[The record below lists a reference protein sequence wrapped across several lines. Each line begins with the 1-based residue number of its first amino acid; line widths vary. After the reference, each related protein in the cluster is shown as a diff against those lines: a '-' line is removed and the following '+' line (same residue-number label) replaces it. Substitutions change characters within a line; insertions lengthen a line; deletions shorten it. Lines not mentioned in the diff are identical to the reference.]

1 MDYLVIEGY
10 KDAAESF
17 VKEANLTPS
26 IDLNS
31 IENRMN
37 IRNAVQSGQIEAAI
51 EMVNDLDPEVTF
63 LTTLAMKIKPS
74 HLFVQKILDTNASLF
89 FALQQQRLIEYI
101 RQGDVQEALEF
112 ATEELAPRGEE
123 NVLLMMPYFA
133 AGCSCLSSPTFS
145 VNWSGPWACL
155 RSIKMR

>member
-17 VKEANLTPS
+17 VKEANLTPN

-51 EMVNDLDPEVTF
+51 EMVNDLDPEVYILITRCLIALCLTF
-63 LTTLAMKIKPS
+63 CSKDTGYQRITLLCPTT
-74 HLFVQKILDTNASLF
+74 
-89 FALQQQRLIEYI
+89 
-101 RQGDVQEALEF
+101 
-112 ATEELAPRGEE
+112 
-123 NVLLMMPYFA
+123 A
-133 AGCSCLSSPTFS
+133 AFDGVS
-145 VNWSGPWACL
+145 
-155 RSIKMR
+155 